1 MYSKLLTISPFEI
14 IIYKLKLL
22 GDVMKSKLSL
32 AVAFFITT
40 SNAIAF
46 NDDPNEM
53 FSTNNNYTDNS
64 AIRWVAVDNVQQV
77 CDLESKKR
85 GYGGI
90 SWSVKACSFYNAN
103 KCDIY
108 TAKRLNMHTLGHEI
122 RHCFQGNFH
131 N

>member
-1 MYSKLLTISPFEI
+1 MKIKTSLFIALF
-14 IIYKLKLL
+14 
-22 GDVMKSKLSL
+22 VM
-32 AVAFFITT
+32 A

-46 NDDPNEM
+46 SDDPNEM
-53 FSTNNNYTDNS
+53 FSASSNYTDNS
-64 AIRWVAVDNVQQV
+64 FIKWIAVDNVQKT

-90 SWSVKACSFYNAN
+90 SWPIKACSFYNGN
-103 KCDIY
+103 RCDIY
-108 TAKRLNMHTLGHEI
+108 TAKNLNMHTLGHEV